1 MIEGKLPPDLLEK
14 LVLRVM
20 PTSDPRVL
28 VGPRLGEDAAVID
41 MGDRVIV
48 VHSDPITGAVERIGW
63 YAIHIACNDVAATG
77 ARPRWVLP
85 VVLVP
90 KGRIDLVAEIAS
102 DIACAAV
109 ELGVAVVG
117 GHTEAT
123 GWLDR
128 PIVSVT
134 AVGEAPRNGYV
145 TSSGARPGDVIIAT
159 KAVALEGTS
168 ILARDYRERLADK
181 VPEDAL
187 ERAAGFIRE
196 ISVVRDAMLAVET
209 GGVTA
214 LHDPTEGGFL
224 GGVYEMAVAS
234 GVGARV
240 YEDKVPVRK
249 ETRLICRA
257 MGVDPLKLISSG
269 MLLIAVSRDKAERVV
284 DTLRAA
290 GIEATVVGEFND
302 TGVVELVRRDRSI
315 ETVRELPMDELW
327 KISGKEL

>member
-1 MIEGKLPPDLLEK
+1 
-14 LVLRVM
+14 M

-41 MGDRVIV
+41 VGDRVIV

-63 YAIHIACNDVAATG
+63 YAVHVACNDVAATG

-90 KGRIDLVAEIAS
+90 RGRIDLVAEIAS
-102 DIACAAV
+102 DMARAV
-109 ELGVAVVG
+109 AELGVTVVG

-134 AVGEAPRNGYV
+134 AIGEAPRNGYV

-168 ILARDYRERLADK
+168 ILARDYRERLVGR
-181 VPEDAL
+181 VPEDVL

-196 ISVVRDAMLAVET
+196 ISVVRDAMLAVEA

-224 GGVYEMAVAS
+224 GGVYEIAAAS

-240 YEDKVPVRK
+240 YEDKVPVRD

-269 MLLIAVSRDKAERVV
+269 MLLIAASRDRAEYIV
-284 DTLRAA
+284 DKLRAA

-302 TGVVELVRRDRSI
+302 TGVVELVRRDGKVEI
-315 ETVRELPMDELW
+315 VRELPMDELW
-327 KISGKEL
+327 RLQ